1 MSASKYPMTLHHPA
15 FVKGTT
21 TKVPVLDA
29 NGAPAM
35 RNGMPDFNYRGTSDR
50 FPPVDVQN
58 EDQEF
63 QYRAKGYGSANDV
76 ATAPTYLEYPVWL
89 KNDDGAEVMAKDAH
103 EEAELLNDGYQRKGK
118 SDPEAVERSLANPY
132 DPEFEADEWPKMV
145 DGKLVQDPNKSDG
158 ALHYPMWVGDSIVKN
173 EAEERAAR
181 GGAIFRDGKLI
192 AGEVEPAVPVKPADP
207 RRDALVTLAG
217 IKGVPVTDDMD
228 ADAIEAALFQP
239 DVRPLETAQDTRDR
253 AGLFAQADAAGVK
266 IDRRWSNDKIRAAL
280 ADKAA

>member
-1 MSASKYPMTLHHPA
+1 MSKYPLTLHHPA

-21 TKVPVLDA
+21 TRVPVLDA
-29 NGAPAM
+29 NGAPVM

-63 QYRAKGYGSANDV
+63 QYRAKGYGSTTDIV
-76 ATAPTYLEYPVWL
+76 TPPTYHEYPVWL
-89 KNDDGAEVMAKDAH
+89 KNADGAEVMAKDAH
-103 EEAELLNDGYQRKGK
+103 EEAEFLNGGYERKGK
-118 SDPEAVERSLANPY
+118 SDPEAVERSIANPY
-132 DPEFEADEWPKMV
+132 DPDFEADEWPKMV
-145 DGKLVQDPNKSDG
+145 DGKLMQDPNKSDG

-192 AGEVEPAVPVKPADP
+192 GGEVYPAAPVKAADP

-228 ADAIEAALFQP
+228 ADTIEAALF
-239 DVRPLETAQDTRDR
+239 RPAVDPAPSPQETSDR
-253 AGLFAQADAAGVK
+253 AALFAQAEAADVK
-266 IDRRWSNDKIRAAL
+266 IDKRWSNDKIRAAL
-280 ADKAA
+280 ADQAA

>member
-1 MSASKYPMTLHHPA
+1 MSKYPMTLHHPA

-21 TKVPVLDA
+21 TRVPVVDA
-29 NGAPAM
+29 NGAPVM
-35 RNGMPDFNYRGTSDR
+35 RKGMPDFNYRGTSDR

-63 QYRAKGYGSANDV
+63 QYRAKGYGSTTDIV
-76 ATAPTYLEYPVWL
+76 TPPTYHEYPVWL
-89 KNDDGAEVMAKDAH
+89 KNDAGDEVTAKDAH
-103 EEAELLNDGYQRKGK
+103 EEADYLNAGYERKGK

-132 DPEFEADEWPKMV
+132 DPDFKADEWPKMV
-145 DGKLVQDPNKSDG
+145 DGNMVQDPNKSDG
-158 ALHYPMWVGDSIVKN
+158 ALHYPMWVGDKTVNN
-173 EAEERAAR
+173 EAEERRER

-192 AGEVEPAVPVKPADP
+192 GGEVEPSAPVKAADP

-228 ADAIEAALFQP
+228 ADAIEAALF
-239 DVRPLETAQDTRDR
+239 RPAVEPAETEQDTRDR
-253 AGLFAQADAAGVK
+253 AALFAQADATGVK

-280 ADKAA
+280 AHKAA